1 MAVFSVGKPITTT
14 IPTIAVDPGLPVG
27 SHSFQL
33 EVIDSAGNR
42 SRPDVAVVTVQRE
55 TITVPTVLDTRPT
68 ITAPGP
74 VVTPVVN
81 LTGTTLVTPRGVTP
95 RGPAPRRGPKRSKP
109 K

>member
-1 MAVFSVGKPITTT
+1 MASFSVGKPITTT
-14 IPTIAVDPGLPVG
+14 TPTIVVDPGLPVG

-42 SRPDVAVVTVQRE
+42 SRPDLAVVTVQRE
-55 TITVPTVLDTRPT
+55 VITFPPLVDTRPI
-68 ITAPGP
+68 ITGPGP

-81 LTGTTLVTPRGVTP
+81 VTSPTLVTPRGVTP
-95 RGPAPRRGPKRSKP
+95 RGPAPKRGPKRSKP